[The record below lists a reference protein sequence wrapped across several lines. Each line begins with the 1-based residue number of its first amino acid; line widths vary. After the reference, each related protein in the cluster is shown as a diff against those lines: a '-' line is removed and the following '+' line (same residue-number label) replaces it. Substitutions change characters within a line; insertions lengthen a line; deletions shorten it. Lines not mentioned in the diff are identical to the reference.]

1 MSTAHTLTPLGHGA
15 TLTELKELWSE
26 GAGPRT
32 LLFAGPGSVGRRGAA
47 RWLAAYVNCTAGGE
61 RPCGQCESCHLFA
74 AGGHPD
80 LKEVGP
86 AAVTGTGRAKR
97 SLEIRIDQLVPRERG
112 EAEPLGPWLLTRP
125 RFAVRVGIID
135 HAESMNAAAANSL
148 LKLLEE
154 PPPWA
159 LIVLVAPGPEALL
172 PTVASRAATVRFRP
186 LPPDQLAGLGSAA
199 HGHPAA
205 TLGLPG
211 VLLGMEGEAAGLDDE
226 ARNAALGLIDATGQD
241 LMATFEAAEAFAE
254 ALASSG
260 ASGLGPVG
268 WLRHA
273 LREQAPHRYAA
284 AMAAV
289 EECEEALERYAQASL
304 AATVLALRLRQ
315 ALN

>member
-1 MSTAHTLTPLGHGA
+1 MSPAHALAPLGHSA
-15 TLTELKELWSE
+15 TLTELKELWAE
-26 GAGPRT
+26 GKGPRT
-32 LLFAGPGSVGRRGAA
+32 LLFAGPGGVGRRDAA
-47 RWLAAYVNCTAGGE
+47 RWLAAYVNCTAGSE
-61 RPCGQCESCHLFA
+61 RPCGECESCRLFT

-125 RFAVRVGIID
+125 RFAVRVSVID

-154 PPPWA
+154 PPAWA

-172 PTVASRAATVRFRP
+172 PTVASRAVTVRFRP
-186 LPPDQLAGLGSAA
+186 LAPDEMVRFGSAA
-199 HGHPAA
+199 QGHPAA

-211 VLLGMEGEAAGLDDE
+211 VLLGMDGEATGLDDE
-226 ARNAALGLIDATGQD
+226 ARNAALGLIDATSQD
-241 LMATFEAAEAFAE
+241 LMATFEAAEVFAE
-254 ALASSG
+254 ALTSG
-260 ASGLGPVG
+260 AGGGLGAVG
-268 WLRHA
+268 WLRHT

-289 EECEEALERYAQASL
+289 EECEAALEHYAQASL

-315 ALN
+315 VLS